1 MKFKE
6 SSSFLRY
13 NSHIYFGCRC
23 VVVVNI
29 SKNGQFMTVN
39 NGATTNDR
47 QDIFRNISNRRKN
60 NTSSN
65 RSNMNDIVMMRLMR
79 LMIIIVKI
87 ITTMAEC
94 ARAFL
99 HLLYLGTTP
108 DYILHAIQ
116 QPNTNK
122 VKPNQSLE
130 FVWSNLEIMTK
141 MVSKKVRQAR
151 QAGRRERRDRSR

>member
-79 LMIIIVKI
+79 LMRLMIIIVI

-122 VKPNQSLE
+122 VKPVFRVCLE
-130 FVWSNLEIMTK
+130 LS
-141 MVSKKVRQAR
+141 
-151 QAGRRERRDRSR
+151 GDHD

>member
-1 MKFKE
+1 
-6 SSSFLRY
+6 
-13 NSHIYFGCRC
+13 
-23 VVVVNI
+23 
-29 SKNGQFMTVN
+29 MTVN

-79 LMIIIVKI
+79 LMIIIVI

-122 VKPNQSLE
+122 VKPV
-130 FVWSNLEIMTK
+130 FGVIW
-141 MVSKKVRQAR
+141 
-151 QAGRRERRDRSR
+151 RS